1 MMKLKIW
8 KEGITES
15 EPNQMYLKLDY
26 ANGEDIMLSA
36 CDIDGNYIEKGAHIL
51 YIDSD
56 YRVIVT
62 LDGINPAI
70 PLKTD
75 LEDQVLIYEESEI
88 HNLEKGRFMRIASK
102 DILRQVK
109 ETIAEVKQS
118 DPTPQTH

>member
-15 EPNQMYLKLDY
+15 EPNQMYLKLYY

-36 CDIDGNYIEKGAHIL
+36 CDMDGNCLEKGAHIL

>member
-1 MMKLKIW
+1 MKIKIW

-36 CDIDGNYIEKGAHIL
+36 CDMDGNYIEKGAHIL
-51 YIDSD
+51 YIDSN
-56 YRVIVT
+56 YRVVVT

-75 LEDQVLIYEESEI
+75 LEDQVLIYEETEI
-88 HNLEKGRFMRIASK
+88 HNLEKGRFMQIASK
-102 DILRQVK
+102 DMLRQIK
-109 ETIAEVKQS
+109 EKIAEVEQP
-118 DPTPQTH
+118 DPIPQTH